1 MSGLSIGLVHE
12 LITQSLAAW
21 HVAGIVQVTS
31 DRAIVIGAKPEIRI
45 EPAPAGS
52 MFRWTI
58 TIDRRTRPAISVLAV
73 LRQVRG
79 ALDPGYAASRVHVA
93 VSPVVAS
100 SWIQS

>member
-1 MSGLSIGLVHE
+1 MNTLSIRLVHE

-21 HVAGIVQVTS
+21 RVAGTVELTG

-45 EPAPAGS
+45 EPAQADS

-58 TIDRRTRPAISVLAV
+58 TIDGRTRPAISLLAV

-79 ALDPGYAASRVHVA
+79 ALDHGYAACSVRVALLPVA
-93 VSPVVAS
+93 PS
-100 SWIQS
+100 

>member
-1 MSGLSIGLVHE
+1 MNTLSIRLVHE

-21 HVAGIVQVTS
+21 HLAGTVELTG

-45 EPAPAGS
+45 EPARADL

-58 TIDRRTRPAISVLAV
+58 TIDGRTRPAISLLAV

-79 ALDPGYAASRVHVA
+79 ALDPGYAACCVRVALLPVA
-93 VSPVVAS
+93 PS
-100 SWIQS
+100 